1 MSCVI
6 SYRVPGSGMTLD
18 MEQVALHASASQQ
31 KKLFRYVAQWITE
44 DDIQRV
50 MDALAEQVKTSRAE
64 TAVRIARGEWPVPR
78 PVSRDTLNRFIEA
91 MPEDA
96 LGVCKVP
103 TFIEDEK
110 E

>member
-18 MEQVALHASASQQ
+18 MEQVGAHMRASQQ
-31 KKLFRYVAQWITE
+31 EKLFRHVAQWITE

-64 TAVRIARGEWPVPR
+64 SAVRIARGEWPVPR
-78 PVSRDTLNRFIEA
+78 PVSRATLNRFIKA
-91 MPEDA
+91 MPKNA
-96 LGVCKVP
+96 LSVCNIPK
-103 TFIEDEK
+103 FIEDEK